1 MVQLVHIGV
10 IGGLPG
16 SDPTLGSA
24 GLIGSEQVRS
34 VGHIVDSQGEADG
47 LESGGSVGQ
56 GLEGGVIT
64 VAGSTDV
71 DLILHLGT
79 GGSGSDLA
87 VRDGVTGSLEVAQ
100 GSLQSGGVLVLALHV
115 GGVDFVAVHIG
126 GVGDLVAVV
135 GDGRSSP
142 GGVGDRVVDDGGG
155 VAVVGVDALI
165 AVSGDDGHDG
175 LAQVLGGLGGG
186 VAADIDVLGAQGDVA
201 VAAVVLQAGG
211 DDGAVLTLDAVDVG
225 NLVSNLQRVGR
236 IGDVD
241 GAGLN
246 AGDLIGLLGLLH
258 VDVGDLGCAVIVGG
272 VGIQIDNAVAV
283 LGEGE
288 HTGTHGSA
296 GLGADAAQV
305 TLGKAEGVVV
315 VVVQALIAV
324 VVQRGDGHLQLV
336 DHGGGQLGGGQ
347 RHAVVTGLDD
357 TGHRSNGVTDVD
369 TGGGVGVDVLGDQV
383 RQGGTG
389 SLGLH
394 GREVPVVVRA
404 DQLEHILRGCACGQL
419 AKVPGGGGT
428 GSIVSVGGSAVLN
441 ALVDDLLGKLHTA
454 VVDSVPES
462 LLLLGSEFRVVG
474 VVLAGLSDQLGQRGH
489 GAAVLVQTNDGGR
502 VHGYRTIIRRIEEN
516 IHREDDVVDGDRL
529 TVGELQVLAQ
539 LDVIGNGAVGVLGDN
554 AVGRTVVGVVSAV
567 VLAGL
572 ALDAVQDHLTL
583 TVSAQQGDLGQVDDI
598 LVSGRS
604 SKEGAELALKAGLG
618 QNERTVGS
626 GSGGC
631 LGSGRAVA
639 LTGRS
644 RSGRSS
650 TAAACQHA
658 DAESGSRCQCNG
670 LLGVFHVVK
679 PPINL
684 PSPTNQ
690 YCAPQE
696 RNTRKGE
703 PPLRTLY
710 LFTVYTCR

>member
-1 MVQLVHIGV
+1 M
-10 IGGLPG
+10 
-16 SDPTLGSA
+16 
-24 GLIGSEQVRS
+24 
-34 VGHIVDSQGEADG
+34 
-47 LESGGSVGQ
+47 
-56 GLEGGVIT
+56 
-64 VAGSTDV
+64 
-71 DLILHLGT
+71 
-79 GGSGSDLA
+79 
-87 VRDGVTGSLEVAQ
+87 
-100 GSLQSGGVLVLALHV
+100 
-115 GGVDFVAVHIG
+115 
-126 GVGDLVAVV
+126 
-135 GDGRSSP
+135 
-142 GGVGDRVVDDGGG
+142 
-155 VAVVGVDALI
+155 
-165 AVSGDDGHDG
+165 
-175 LAQVLGGLGGG
+175 
-186 VAADIDVLGAQGDVA
+186 
-201 VAAVVLQAGG
+201 
-211 DDGAVLTLDAVDVG
+211 
-225 NLVSNLQRVGR
+225 
-236 IGDVD
+236 
-241 GAGLN
+241 
-246 AGDLIGLLGLLH
+246 
-258 VDVGDLGCAVIVGG
+258 GDLGCAVIVGG

-288 HTGTHGSA
+288 HTGTQGSA

-305 TLGKAEGVVV
+305 ALGKAEGVVV

-324 VVQRGDGHLQLV
+324 VVQRSDGHLQLV

-389 SLGLH
+389 GLGLH

-419 AKVPGGGGT
+419 AQVPGGGGT

-441 ALVDDLLGKLHTA
+441 AVVDDLLGKLHTA

-462 LLLLGSEFRVVG
+462 LLLVSSEVSIVG
-474 VVLAGLSDQLGQRGH
+474 VILASLSDQLRQGGH
-489 GAAVLVQTNDGGR
+489 GVAVLLQANDGGG
-502 VHGYRTIIRRIEEN
+502 VHGDRAIVSRIEEN
-516 IHREDDVVDGDRL
+516 IHREDNIIDGDRL
-529 TVGELQVLAQ
+529 AVRELQVVTQ
-539 LDVIGNGAVGVLGDN
+539 FQVIGNGAVIILGDN
-554 AVGRTVVGVVSAV
+554 AVSGAMVGVIGAV

-572 ALDAVQDHLTL
+572 TLDAIQDHFAL
-583 TVSAQQGDLGQVDDI
+583 TVSAQQAELGQVDDI
-598 LVSGRS
+598 LVRGRS
-604 SKEGAELALKAGLG
+604 GEEGAELALKAGLG

-631 LGSGRAVA
+631 LGSGRAGA

-696 RNTRKGE
+696 RNTRKGG
-703 PPLRTLY
+703 PPSPHPVSLY
-710 LFTVYTCR
+710 SVHLSIMT